1 MSLLDTLRKS
11 LGLGE
16 NATEDDVAKKL
27 AEGLKTEPTK
37 NEPPA
42 PAPTPNGNGHDGVT
56 QKQLDE
62 ALEALRT
69 SNDKASRAMADQVIK
84 SLQEQNTKLT
94 ESLRLNKAHGQVR
107 ALSEGKGYV
116 LPVPGQEDLLKI
128 LMEVP
133 EETGDKIV
141 KLFMELKDKG
151 LVELGERGT
160 VQGIQ
165 DVTLDELGDPI
176 QQLGKLVERKMA
188 EEKVDYGTALKEISV
203 QKPQLYDAYRR
214 AVDVKSGR
222 R

>member
-1 MSLLDTLRKS
+1 
-11 LGLGE
+11 
-16 NATEDDVAKKL
+16 
-27 AEGLKTEPTK
+27 
-37 NEPPA
+37 
-42 PAPTPNGNGHDGVT
+42 
-56 QKQLDE
+56 
-62 ALEALRT
+62 
-69 SNDKASRAMADQVIK
+69 MADQVIK